1 MTITGIREIRNM
13 IDKVGEGD
21 LAGAETAFET
31 AVMARREAQI
41 KDYKTIL
48 AQNSFQ
54 PPESHPGQDTGI
66 TGAPDEVDED
76 KAYDKAV
83 DDATM
88 AHAKGDVEG
97 SKKIMR
103 KGAAAEKQR
112 RANIKN
118 WGKEAQNSE
127 YVPQGTEI

>member
-1 MTITGIREIRNM
+1 MTTAGIRKIRNM
-13 IDKVGEGD
+13 VDKVGEGD
-21 LAGAETAFET
+21 LAGAQDAFDT

-88 AHAKGDVEG
+88 AHAAGNVKK
-97 SKKIMR
+97 SKAIMKNASAKER
-103 KGAAAEKQR
+103 QR
-112 RANIKN
+112 RDNIKN
-118 WGKEAQNSE
+118 WGKES
-127 YVPQGTEI
+127 

>member
-1 MTITGIREIRNM
+1 MTTTRIREIRNM
-13 IDKVGEGD
+13 VDKVGEGD
-21 LAGAETAFET
+21 LAGAQDAFDT

-76 KAYDKAV
+76 KAYDDAV
-83 DDATM
+83 ASATD
-88 AHAKGDVEG
+88 AHAKGNVKK
-97 SKKIMR
+97 SKTSCFY
-103 KGAAAEKQR
+103 QL
-112 RANIKN
+112 
-118 WGKEAQNSE
+118 
-127 YVPQGTEI
+127 